1 MSDLFLPGTLRRWS
15 CIAEGLVF
23 EVTRRKCGLGTL
35 GMRLQG
41 DRVDA
46 ITEGSAP
53 ANAPENVRPT
63 FEEEAVKIPYIL
75 GRDCSVT
82 HEVATG
88 IPRDR

>member
-1 MSDLFLPGTLRRWS
+1 
-15 CIAEGLVF
+15 
-23 EVTRRKCGLGTL
+23 
-35 GMRLQG
+35 MRLQG